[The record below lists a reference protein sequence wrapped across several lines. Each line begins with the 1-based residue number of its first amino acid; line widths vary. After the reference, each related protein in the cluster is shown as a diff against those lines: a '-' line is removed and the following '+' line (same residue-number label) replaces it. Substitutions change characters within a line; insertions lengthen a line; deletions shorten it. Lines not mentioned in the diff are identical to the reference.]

1 MVHGHHQF
9 LMSYSFYICER
20 IREFQEALNQKAL
33 SISIIINLI
42 FYTCMFLCIVMVFTI
57 CCYNKQHLL
66 FDGFIS
72 KTYQASGIIV
82 HLHLYIETRVDAVD
96 KWYQK

>member
-42 FYTCMFLCIVMVFTI
+42 FYTCMFLCLVMVFTI
-57 CCYNKQHLL
+57 CCHNKQHLL
-66 FDGFIS
+66 FDKYML
-72 KTYQASGIIV
+72 KTNLTKAGNNA
-82 HLHLYIETRVDAVD
+82 T
-96 KWYQK
+96 